1 MVHNATN
8 NNISFILWRSVLL
21 VEESEVP
28 RENHPPVPS
37 QWQTEL
43 PFQHPIGTFFS
54 ALQLIFFFVHKEHS
68 FVFNGCAVLNLVKY
82 IINPKYP
89 EKTTHLSQV
98 SDKLYH
104 IMLYRV
110 NLAKNGVRI
119 HNFSGDRHWLHR

>member
-1 MVHNATN
+1 MFNTTF
-8 NNISFILWRSVLL
+8 NNISVILWWSVLL

-37 QWQTEL
+37 QWQTLSHNVNCTLSHYFGITL
-43 PFQHPIGTFFS
+43 PAPNRN
-54 ALQLIFFFVHKEHS
+54 IFLRTAIDLFFVH
-68 FVFNGCAVLNLVKY
+68 NWWR
-82 IINPKYP
+82 NPKYP

-110 NLAKNGVRI
+110 NLAKNGVRTQS
-119 HNFSGDRHWLHR
+119 FSDDRHWLHR